1 MLLSPNTQDTTMLML
16 VMMVTDYHVS
26 PKVLVSTHTRFL
38 LAMMRLLFV
47 DVLAPKYVEVHT
59 EYTVPDVMDSP
70 KGTHSC

>member
-1 MLLSPNTQDTTMLML
+1 MLML
-16 VMMVTDYHVS
+16 VVMVTDYHVS

-38 LAMMRLLFV
+38 LAMMHLLFV

-59 EYTVPDVMDSP
+59 GYTDPDVMGSP